1 MTEDEYYT
9 GEFTDAELDRQTDTA
24 DYRREAEEFYLE

>member
-9 GEFTDAELDRQTDTA
+9 GEFTDGELDCQADLA
-24 DYRREAEEFYLE
+24 DYRKSVEEFT